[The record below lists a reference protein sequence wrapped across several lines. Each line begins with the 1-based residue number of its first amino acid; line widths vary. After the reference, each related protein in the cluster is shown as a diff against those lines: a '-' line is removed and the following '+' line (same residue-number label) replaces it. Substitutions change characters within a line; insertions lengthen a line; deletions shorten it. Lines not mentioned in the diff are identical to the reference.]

1 MINYFSRKD
10 LTILWGLIALWLL
23 LLLAIAV
30 MLVPEGYWY
39 SYYAVDYSQGF
50 IRRGLAGELLR
61 LVPSDDYFTAVK
73 TLRWLPTILLSIG
86 LSVLGYAV
94 ASKAG
99 RSKRRTL
106 LAMLIPLL
114 PCGFAYALLTGRTD
128 SFGLA
133 AMILFAVFV
142 NTTDRARKLVM
153 GSAVFGLIIAIFTL
167 MHEGTPFLVGLGVLI
182 ALAVLARRHDETVLR
197 ISAVLALGPGLATML
212 IIIFLGNRGV
222 SKELCAHIP
231 QGLLNNPLAGNP
243 TIYQLLSGFRFET
256 DYHEWACRIITPYFD
271 MKMSDAVRLV
281 ANIGAANLSASTAL
295 GLVILTLTILSV
307 SYISG
312 VPFSRMAAVLRM
324 RASWVVFGLALY
336 VPIFCTGTDWTRWWV
351 MITFN
356 IGTVFLLFAS
366 GEPESAEPTDF
377 GPLWV
382 VIIALLVLFA
392 PFSAAP
398 GFGIPF
404 PV

>member
-1 MINYFSRKD
+1 
-10 LTILWGLIALWLL
+10 
-23 LLLAIAV
+23 
-30 MLVPEGYWY
+30 
-39 SYYAVDYSQGF
+39 
-50 IRRGLAGELLR
+50 
-61 LVPSDDYFTAVK
+61 
-73 TLRWLPTILLSIG
+73 
-86 LSVLGYAV
+86 
-94 ASKAG
+94 
-99 RSKRRTL
+99 
-106 LAMLIPLL
+106 
-114 PCGFAYALLTGRTD
+114 
-128 SFGLA
+128 
-133 AMILFAVFV
+133 
-142 NTTDRARKLVM
+142 
-153 GSAVFGLIIAIFTL
+153 
-167 MHEGTPFLVGLGVLI
+167 
-182 ALAVLARRHDETVLR
+182 
-197 ISAVLALGPGLATML
+197 
-212 IIIFLGNRGV
+212 
-222 SKELCAHIP
+222 
-231 QGLLNNPLAGNP
+231 
-243 TIYQLLSGFRFET
+243 
-256 DYHEWACRIITPYFD
+256 